1 MSELKIRQKAT
12 VFEATQERISYVFD
26 HFAKVYVSFSGGK
39 DSTVMLH
46 MVMDEA
52 RKRDRKIGVLII
64 DLEAQYLATMSHVAS
79 MLERYKEHAEVFWVC
94 LPISLRNAV
103 SHYAP
108 NWVCWDPDKREAWV
122 RELPTH
128 PGVISDHGFFPFF
141 QAGMEFEEFDVLFG
155 VWYAQG
161 QDTAGLIGI
170 RCDESLNRFR
180 AITSKSKEM
189 YRGKRWTTKI
199 AENLFNVYPI
209 YDWRT
214 SDVWIY
220 HAKNRDRQWNRV
232 YDLMHLAGLT
242 PHQMRI
248 CQPYGFDQKKGLWL
262 YHLLEPQ
269 SWFKVVARV
278 NGANTGALYV
288 QESGN
293 VSGNRKIALPPGH
306 TWQSFCNLLLG
317 SLPKPTRDHY
327 LRKFKGFIAGWR
339 GRGYVDGIPD
349 EAPRVLETKQWAPS
363 WRRLC
368 KVLLRNDWW
377 CKGLG
382 LTQPKS
388 KAYERY
394 MEIMRERRLQ
404 REAAREEIA

>member
-1 MSELKIRQKAT
+1 MSELKIRQAAN
-12 VFEATQERISYVFD
+12 VCQAARERIEYTFD
-26 HFAKVYVSFSGGK
+26 HFSRIYVSFSGGK

-46 MVMDEA
+46 LVIDEA
-52 RKRDRKIGVLII
+52 KKRQRKVGVLII
-64 DLEAQYLATMSHVAS
+64 DLEAQYKATMDHVAA
-79 MLERYKEHAEVFWVC
+79 MVDDYAEWIDLYWVC
-94 LPISLRNAV
+94 LPIALRNSV

-108 NWVCWDPDKREAWV
+108 NWCCWDPDKQEAWV
-122 RELPTH
+122 REVPQRS
-128 PGVISDHGFFPFF
+128 GVISDHSFFPFF
-141 QAGMEFEEFDVLFG
+141 VPRMEFEEFDVLFG
-155 VWYAQG
+155 VWYAQDE
-161 QDTAGLIGI
+161 DTACLIGI

-189 YRGKRWTTKI
+189 WAGKRWTTKI
-199 AENLFNVYPI
+199 AEHLYNAYPI

-214 SDVWIY
+214 SDIWIY
-220 HAKNRDRQWNRV
+220 HAKNRDRRWNRV

-262 YHLLEPQ
+262 FHLLEPQ

-278 NGANTGALYV
+278 NGANTGAMYV

-293 VSGNRKIALPPGH
+293 VSGNRKSTLPAGH
-306 TWQSFCNLLLG
+306 TWKSFCNLLLE
-317 SLPKPTRDHY
+317 SLPKPTREHY
-327 LRKFKGFIAGWR
+327 VKKFQGFIAGWR

-394 MEIMRERRLQ
+394 MELMREKRAGRKL
-404 REAAREEIA
+404 AGA